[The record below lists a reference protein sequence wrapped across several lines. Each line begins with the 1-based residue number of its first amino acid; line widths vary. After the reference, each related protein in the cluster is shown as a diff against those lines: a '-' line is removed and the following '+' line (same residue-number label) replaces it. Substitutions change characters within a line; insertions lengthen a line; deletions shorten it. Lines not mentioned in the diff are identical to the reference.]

1 LRFALLYDT
10 IDYQTPL
17 KIGFELLAVLYRTN
31 KGICLTMVKAVFAG
45 SFDPPTFGHLNII
58 ERVQKLFPEIHVVI
72 AVNNNKTYCFSG
84 EERLE
89 MIQKLVSGWNN
100 VSVHLWDSLIV
111 DYAKKIKA
119 DVLIRG
125 VRNDNDFLYEFDL
138 AMMNKS
144 LNPQIETLF
153 LVPDPKFF
161 VLRSSSIKELAA
173 FGGDVSTMVP
183 PIVEAMLKKKFPP
196 KK

>member
-1 LRFALLYDT
+1 
-10 IDYQTPL
+10 
-17 KIGFELLAVLYRTN
+17 
-31 KGICLTMVKAVFAG
+31 MVKAVFAG

-58 ERVQKLFPEIHVVI
+58 ERAQKLFSEIHVVI
-72 AVNNNKTYCFSG
+72 AINKTKTYCFSD
-84 EERLE
+84 EERLN
-89 MIQKLVSGWNN
+89 IIKSLVSQWDN

-111 DYAKKIKA
+111 DYAKKIQA

-173 FGGDVSTMVP
+173 FGGDISSMVP
-183 PIVEAMLKKKFPP
+183 PVVEAMLKQKFPQQCASLLP
-196 KK
+196 

>member
-1 LRFALLYDT
+1 
-10 IDYQTPL
+10 
-17 KIGFELLAVLYRTN
+17 
-31 KGICLTMVKAVFAG
+31 MVKAVFAG

-58 ERVQKLFPEIHVVI
+58 DRAQKLFSEIHVVI
-72 AVNNNKTYCFSG
+72 AVNKNKSYCFSG

-89 MIQKLVSGWNN
+89 IIQQLVSRWNN

-144 LNPQIETLF
+144 LNPQIETVF

-183 PIVEAMLKKKFPP
+183 PVVEAILKKKFPP

>member
-1 LRFALLYDT
+1 M
-10 IDYQTPL
+10 I
-17 KIGFELLAVLYRTN
+17 
-31 KGICLTMVKAVFAG
+31 KAVFAG

-58 ERVQKLFPEIHVVI
+58 ERAQKLFSEIHVVI
-72 AVNNNKTYCFSG
+72 AVNNNKSYCFSG

-89 MIQKLVSGWNN
+89 MIQKLVSGWDN

-153 LVPDPKFF
+153 LVPEPKFF

-183 PIVEAMLKKKFPP
+183 PMVEAMLKKKFSP

>member
-1 LRFALLYDT
+1 
-10 IDYQTPL
+10 
-17 KIGFELLAVLYRTN
+17 
-31 KGICLTMVKAVFAG
+31 MVKAVFAG

-58 ERVQKLFPEIHVVI
+58 ERAQKLFSEIHVVI
-72 AVNNNKTYCFSG
+72 AVNKNKSYCFSG

-89 MIQKLVSGWNN
+89 VIQQLVSRWNN

-196 KK
+196 GK

>member
-1 LRFALLYDT
+1 
-10 IDYQTPL
+10 
-17 KIGFELLAVLYRTN
+17 
-31 KGICLTMVKAVFAG
+31 MVKAVFAG

-58 ERVQKLFPEIHVVI
+58 ERAQKLFSEIHVVI
-72 AVNNNKTYCFSG
+72 AVNKNKSYCFSG

-89 MIQKLVSGWNN
+89 VIQQLVSRWNN

-161 VLRSSSIKELAA
+161 VLRSSSIKELAV

-196 KK
+196 GK

>member
-1 LRFALLYDT
+1 
-10 IDYQTPL
+10 
-17 KIGFELLAVLYRTN
+17 
-31 KGICLTMVKAVFAG
+31 MVKAVFAG
-45 SFDPPTFGHLNII
+45 PFDPPIFGHLNII
-58 ERVQKLFPEIHVVI
+58 ERAQKLFPEIHVVI
-72 AVNNNKTYCFSG
+72 AVNKNKNYCFSG
-84 EERLE
+84 EERLDV
-89 MIQKLVSGWNN
+89 IQQLVSRWNN

-183 PIVEAMLKKKFPP
+183 PIVEAMLKKKFSP

>member
-1 LRFALLYDT
+1 M
-10 IDYQTPL
+10 I
-17 KIGFELLAVLYRTN
+17 
-31 KGICLTMVKAVFAG
+31 KAVFAG

-58 ERVQKLFPEIHVVI
+58 ERAQKLFSEIHVVI
-72 AVNNNKTYCFSG
+72 AVNNNKNYCFSG

-89 MIQKLVSGWNN
+89 MIQKLVSDWNN

-119 DVLIRG
+119 EVLIRG

-183 PIVEAMLKKKFPP
+183 PVVEAMLKKKFPP

>member
-1 LRFALLYDT
+1 
-10 IDYQTPL
+10 
-17 KIGFELLAVLYRTN
+17 
-31 KGICLTMVKAVFAG
+31 MVTAVFAG

-58 ERVQKLFPEIHVVI
+58 ERAQKLFSEIHVVI
-72 AVNNNKTYCFSG
+72 AVNKSKNYCFSD
-84 EERLE
+84 EERLDV
-89 MIQKLVSGWNN
+89 IQKLVSRWNN

-111 DYAKKIKA
+111 DYAKSINA

-125 VRNDNDFLYEFDL
+125 VRNDNDFLYEVDL

-144 LNPQIETLF
+144 LDAQIETLF

-183 PIVEAMLKKKFPP
+183 PAVEAMLKKKFPP

>member
-1 LRFALLYDT
+1 
-10 IDYQTPL
+10 
-17 KIGFELLAVLYRTN
+17 
-31 KGICLTMVKAVFAG
+31 MVKAVFAG

-58 ERVQKLFPEIHVVI
+58 ERAQKLFSEIHVVI
-72 AVNNNKTYCFSG
+72 AINKTKNYCFSD
-84 EERLE
+84 EERLN
-89 MIQKLVSGWNN
+89 IIRDLVSPWNN

-111 DYAKKIKA
+111 DYAKSIGA
-119 DVLIRG
+119 GVLIRG

-144 LNPQIETLF
+144 LNPQIETVF

-173 FGGDVSTMVP
+173 FGGDVSNMVP
-183 PIVEAMLKKKFPP
+183 PIVDAMLKKKFPP
-196 KK
+196 RT

>member
-1 LRFALLYDT
+1 
-10 IDYQTPL
+10 
-17 KIGFELLAVLYRTN
+17 
-31 KGICLTMVKAVFAG
+31 MVKAVFAG

-58 ERVQKLFPEIHVVI
+58 ERAQKLFSEIHVVI
-72 AVNNNKTYCFSG
+72 AVNRNKSYCFSG

-89 MIQKLVSGWNN
+89 VIQQLVSRWNN

-183 PIVEAMLKKKFPP
+183 PIVEAMLKKKFSP

>member
-1 LRFALLYDT
+1 
-10 IDYQTPL
+10 
-17 KIGFELLAVLYRTN
+17 
-31 KGICLTMVKAVFAG
+31 MVKAVFAG

-58 ERVQKLFPEIHVVI
+58 ERAQKLFSEIHVVTAI
-72 AVNNNKTYCFSG
+72 NKNKKYCFSD
-84 EERLE
+84 EERLN
-89 MIQKLVSGWNN
+89 IIRDLVSPWNN

-111 DYAKKIKA
+111 DYAKSIGA
-119 DVLIRG
+119 GVLIRG

-144 LNPQIETLF
+144 LNPQIETVF

-173 FGGDVSTMVP
+173 FGGDVSNMVP
-183 PIVEAMLKKKFPP
+183 PIVDAMLKKKFPP
-196 KK
+196 RT

>member
-1 LRFALLYDT
+1 M
-10 IDYQTPL
+10 I
-17 KIGFELLAVLYRTN
+17 
-31 KGICLTMVKAVFAG
+31 KAVFAG

-58 ERVQKLFPEIHVVI
+58 ERAQKLFSEIHVVI
-72 AVNNNKTYCFSG
+72 AVNKNKSYCFSG

-89 MIQKLVSGWNN
+89 VIQQLVSRWNN

-196 KK
+196 GK

>member
-1 LRFALLYDT
+1 
-10 IDYQTPL
+10 
-17 KIGFELLAVLYRTN
+17 
-31 KGICLTMVKAVFAG
+31 MVKAVFAG

-58 ERVQKLFPEIHVVI
+58 ERAQKLFSEIHVVI
-72 AVNNNKTYCFSG
+72 AVNNNKNYCFSD
-84 EERLE
+84 EERLNV
-89 MIQKLVSGWNN
+89 IRTLVSRWNN

-111 DYAKKIKA
+111 DYAKKIQA

-183 PIVEAMLKKKFPP
+183 PIVEAMLKKKFSP

>member
-1 LRFALLYDT
+1 
-10 IDYQTPL
+10 
-17 KIGFELLAVLYRTN
+17 
-31 KGICLTMVKAVFAG
+31 MVKAVFAG

-58 ERVQKLFPEIHVVI
+58 ERAQKLFSEIHVVI
-72 AVNNNKTYCFSG
+72 AINKTKTYCFSD
-84 EERLE
+84 EERLN
-89 MIQKLVSGWNN
+89 IIKSLVSQWDN
-100 VSVHLWDSLIV
+100 VSVHLWDALIV
-111 DYAKKIKA
+111 DYAKKIGA

-144 LNPQIETLF
+144 LNPQIETMF

-183 PIVEAMLKKKFPP
+183 PIVETMLKQKFPQQCGSLLSP
-196 KK
+196 DA

>member
-1 LRFALLYDT
+1 
-10 IDYQTPL
+10 
-17 KIGFELLAVLYRTN
+17 
-31 KGICLTMVKAVFAG
+31 MVKAVFAG

-58 ERVQKLFPEIHVVI
+58 ERAQKLFPEIHVVI
-72 AVNNNKTYCFSG
+72 AVNKNKNYCFSG
-84 EERLE
+84 EERLDV
-89 MIQKLVSGWNN
+89 IQDLVSRWNN

-183 PIVEAMLKKKFPP
+183 PIVEAMLKKKFSP

>member
-1 LRFALLYDT
+1 
-10 IDYQTPL
+10 
-17 KIGFELLAVLYRTN
+17 
-31 KGICLTMVKAVFAG
+31 MVKAVFAG

-58 ERVQKLFPEIHVVI
+58 ERAQKLFSEIHVVI
-72 AVNNNKTYCFSG
+72 AVNKNKSYCFSG

-89 MIQKLVSGWNN
+89 VIQQLVSRWNN

-196 KK
+196 KG

>member
-1 LRFALLYDT
+1 
-10 IDYQTPL
+10 
-17 KIGFELLAVLYRTN
+17 
-31 KGICLTMVKAVFAG
+31 MVKAVFAG

-183 PIVEAMLKKKFPP
+183 PIVEAMLKKKFPS

>member
-1 LRFALLYDT
+1 M
-10 IDYQTPL
+10 I
-17 KIGFELLAVLYRTN
+17 
-31 KGICLTMVKAVFAG
+31 KAVFAG

-58 ERVQKLFPEIHVVI
+58 ERVQKLFSEIHVVI
-72 AVNNNKTYCFSG
+72 AVNNNKSYCFSG

-89 MIQKLVSGWNN
+89 MIQKLVSGWDN

-153 LVPDPKFF
+153 LVPEPKFF

-183 PIVEAMLKKKFPP
+183 PMVEAMLKKKFPE

>member
-1 LRFALLYDT
+1 
-10 IDYQTPL
+10 
-17 KIGFELLAVLYRTN
+17 
-31 KGICLTMVKAVFAG
+31 MVKAVFAG

-58 ERVQKLFPEIHVVI
+58 ERAQKLFPEIHVVI
-72 AVNNNKTYCFSG
+72 AVNKNKNYCFSG
-84 EERLE
+84 EERLDV
-89 MIQKLVSGWNN
+89 IQQLVSRWNN

-125 VRNDNDFLYEFDL
+125 VRNDNDFSYEFDL

-183 PIVEAMLKKKFPP
+183 PIVEAMLKKKFSP

>member
-1 LRFALLYDT
+1 
-10 IDYQTPL
+10 
-17 KIGFELLAVLYRTN
+17 
-31 KGICLTMVKAVFAG
+31 MVKAVFAG

-58 ERVQKLFPEIHVVI
+58 ERAQKLFPEIHVVI
-72 AVNNNKTYCFSG
+72 AVNKNKNYCFSG
-84 EERLE
+84 EERLDV
-89 MIQKLVSGWNN
+89 IQQLVSRWNN

-161 VLRSSSIKELAA
+161 VLRSSSIKERAA

-183 PIVEAMLKKKFPP
+183 PIVEAMLKKKFSP

>member
-1 LRFALLYDT
+1 M
-10 IDYQTPL
+10 I
-17 KIGFELLAVLYRTN
+17 
-31 KGICLTMVKAVFAG
+31 KAVFAG

-58 ERVQKLFPEIHVVI
+58 ERAQKLFSEIHVVI
-72 AVNNNKTYCFSG
+72 AVNNNKNYCFSG

-89 MIQKLVSGWNN
+89 MIQKLVSRWNN

-144 LNPQIETLF
+144 LNPQIEPLF

-183 PIVEAMLKKKFPP
+183 PIVETMLKKKFPP

>member
-1 LRFALLYDT
+1 
-10 IDYQTPL
+10 
-17 KIGFELLAVLYRTN
+17 
-31 KGICLTMVKAVFAG
+31 MVKAVFAG

-58 ERVQKLFPEIHVVI
+58 ERAQKLFPEIHVVI
-72 AVNNNKTYCFSG
+72 AVNKNKNYCFSG
-84 EERLE
+84 EERLDV
-89 MIQKLVSGWNN
+89 IQQLVSRWNN

-144 LNPQIETLF
+144 LNPKIETLF

-183 PIVEAMLKKKFPP
+183 PIVEAMLKKKFSP

>member
-1 LRFALLYDT
+1 
-10 IDYQTPL
+10 
-17 KIGFELLAVLYRTN
+17 
-31 KGICLTMVKAVFAG
+31 MVKAVFAG

-58 ERVQKLFPEIHVVI
+58 ERAQKLFPEIHVVI
-72 AVNNNKTYCFSG
+72 AVNKNKNYCFAG
-84 EERLE
+84 EERLDV
-89 MIQKLVSGWNN
+89 IQQLVSRWNN

-183 PIVEAMLKKKFPP
+183 PIVEAMLKKKFSP

>member
-1 LRFALLYDT
+1 
-10 IDYQTPL
+10 
-17 KIGFELLAVLYRTN
+17 
-31 KGICLTMVKAVFAG
+31 MVKAVFAG

-58 ERVQKLFPEIHVVI
+58 ERVQKLFSEIHVVI

-89 MIQKLVSGWNN
+89 MIQQLVSRWNN

-111 DYAKKIKA
+111 DYAKQIKA

-183 PIVEAMLKKKFPP
+183 PMVEAMLKKKFSS

>member
-1 LRFALLYDT
+1 
-10 IDYQTPL
+10 
-17 KIGFELLAVLYRTN
+17 
-31 KGICLTMVKAVFAG
+31 MVKAVFAG

-144 LNPQIETLF
+144 LHPQIETLF

-196 KK
+196 GK

>member
-1 LRFALLYDT
+1 MCF
-10 IDYQTPL
+10 
-17 KIGFELLAVLYRTN
+17 
-31 KGICLTMVKAVFAG
+31 TMVKAVFAG

-58 ERVQKLFPEIHVVI
+58 ERAQKLFSEIHVVI
-72 AVNNNKTYCFSG
+72 AVNKNKSYCFSG
-84 EERLE
+84 EERLDV
-89 MIQKLVSGWNN
+89 IQKLVSRWDN

-111 DYAKKIKA
+111 DYAKKIQA

-161 VLRSSSIKELAA
+161 VLRSSSTKELAA

-183 PIVEAMLKKKFPP
+183 PIVEAMLKKKFSP

>member
-1 LRFALLYDT
+1 M
-10 IDYQTPL
+10 I
-17 KIGFELLAVLYRTN
+17 
-31 KGICLTMVKAVFAG
+31 KAVFAG

-58 ERVQKLFPEIHVVI
+58 ERAQKLFSEIHVVI
-72 AVNNNKTYCFSG
+72 AVNNNKSYCFSG

-89 MIQKLVSGWNN
+89 MIQKLVSGWDN

-153 LVPDPKFF
+153 LVPEPKFF

-183 PIVEAMLKKKFPP
+183 PMVEAMLKKKFPE

>member
-1 LRFALLYDT
+1 
-10 IDYQTPL
+10 
-17 KIGFELLAVLYRTN
+17 
-31 KGICLTMVKAVFAG
+31 MVKAVFAG

-58 ERVQKLFPEIHVVI
+58 ERAQKLFPEIHVVI
-72 AVNNNKTYCFSG
+72 AVNKNKNYCFSG
-84 EERLE
+84 EERLDV
-89 MIQKLVSGWNN
+89 IQQVVSRWNN

-183 PIVEAMLKKKFPP
+183 PIVEAMLKKKFSP